1 MGQLR
6 EKQINQHFF
15 ERTKIMTEPKQ
26 KPTRKL
32 KSGLVSLA
40 VWENTIQTDNGPKT
54 VQNITVQRSYKDN
67 KTGKWMN
74 TDSYTPASLGN
85 LLAVV
90 LQAIVLC
97 NVEEADDIPV

>member
-1 MGQLR
+1 
-6 EKQINQHFF
+6 
-15 ERTKIMTEPKQ
+15 MTEPKQ

-54 VQNITVQRSYKDN
+54 VQNITVQRGYKDTE
-67 KTGKWMN
+67 TGQWKN
-74 TDSYTPASLGN
+74 TDSFTPASLGN

-90 LQAIVLC
+90 LQAIVSC
-97 NVEEADDIPV
+97 NTEEVDDIPV

>member
-1 MGQLR
+1 
-6 EKQINQHFF
+6 
-15 ERTKIMTEPKQ
+15 MTEPKQ

-40 VWENTIQTDNGPKT
+40 VWENTIQTDNGPKA
-54 VQNITVQRSYKDN
+54 VQNITVQRGYKDAE
-67 KTGKWMN
+67 TGLWKN
-74 TDSYTPASLGN
+74 TDSFTPASLGN

-97 NVEEADDIPV
+97 NVEEAEDIPV